1 MSVTLAKGRIRAF
14 LIISM
19 LIFFVVQACAQV
31 SGATL
36 SGTVRDSSGA
46 VIPSAAVAIT
56 DVATGVTR
64 NVSTDS
70 AGFYT
75 APNLLPGNYEVSVTS
90 AGFSREVRS
99 GITLTVGAQQ
109 RLDINM
115 QVGQVTQTV
124 QVTAEV
130 PAVELTSSTISA
142 QVNATTVRELPLNGR
157 SWTDLT
163 NLQPGVVT
171 AESHGS
177 FDQNR
182 GFGAQVSISGGRPQL
197 NNYRLD
203 GVSIND
209 YANGGPGSVLGGNL
223 GVDAIQEFSV
233 LTSNYSAE
241 YGKTAGGVVNA
252 ITRSGTNQF
261 HGSAYEFLR
270 NSGLDARNFFDG
282 ATVPPF
288 RRNQFG
294 GAIGGPIRKDRT
306 FFFAD
311 YESIRQ
317 SLGVTKVNTVLSPA
331 ARAGNLCTIPAGV
344 SPACAPTAV
353 KVDST
358 VTAFLALEPL
368 PNAGLRRN
376 GDTGFF
382 NFAGQQVVNENFVT
396 GRVDQNISDKDKL
409 FGTYSFDNS
418 PLTQPDGLNNVIT
431 SQNARRQIAALE
443 ESHIFS
449 PSFVNS
455 LRLGY
460 NRASTTAAAA
470 VQVLNPAVTNPAL
483 MWSPTVGS
491 PARTLAFGG
500 LSPIM
505 VPSFL
510 PSFQYYWNAY
520 QVYDDAF
527 VSKGP
532 HSLKFG
538 GGFENDQM
546 NATTRTADFVG
557 TYSFAS
563 ISNFLQNKP
572 SRVRGVIPTGVTPRY
587 MRTSIFGVYLQDDW
601 RARPNLTLNLGVR
614 YEMTTGIT
622 ETQGKLTNLPTINA
636 ASPRLGAP
644 YFRNPTLRN
653 FEPRVGFSW
662 DPFRSGKTAVRGGF
676 GMFDVLPLLYTT
688 ITLNGRGAP
697 FFSIASTSSLPQSS
711 FPAGGINSVN
721 PTTFENAYVESSPH
735 RDYVMQWNLNVQRE
749 VIPNLT
755 VVLGY
760 VGSRGVHQLF
770 RIDDANI
777 VLPTLSSAGY
787 LWPVS
792 PGTQVNSANTGA
804 IRFVDWGGD
813 SFYDGMQ
820 IGVQKRMSHGLQVQ
834 GSFTWGKSI
843 DSNSGAIAGDTLA
856 NSITSLYWFDL
867 STTRGVSD
875 YNIGRVLVINGSWQI
890 PSSKAGG
897 VLGWVANGWQLGGIL
912 KVNDGLPLTPTL
924 GSGGDPLGEKSSD
937 PFDFPNRLT
946 GSGCASPINP
956 RNVGGYI
963 KTGCFTLPTAP
974 ASIAAQCNGFPNA
987 GVPAPAGTVY
997 CSNLAGNAGRNI
1009 IIGPGLV
1016 NLDTSLFKNNYIR
1029 RISENFNAQFRLEI
1043 FNLLNRANFAIP
1055 ALTSD
1060 NIFTANGGAD
1070 SNAGLLTSTVT
1081 SSRQIQFALKITW

>member
-1 MSVTLAKGRIRAF
+1 MPTSLAEVRRRVLLLVLASTILCVLPAR
-14 LIISM
+14 
-19 LIFFVVQACAQV
+19 AQV

-46 VIPSAAVAIT
+46 VVPGAAVAIT

-64 NVSTDS
+64 NVVSDS

-109 RLDINM
+109 RLDIAM
-115 QVGQVTQTV
+115 QVGQINQTV

-331 ARAGNLCTIPAGV
+331 ARAGNLASGKV
-344 SPACAPTAV
+344 NVDPTVA
-353 KVDST
+353 
-358 VTAFLALEPL
+358 AFLALEPL
-368 PNAGLRRN
+368 PNAGLRGN

-431 SQNARRQIAALE
+431 TQTARRQIAAVE
-443 ESHIFS
+443 ESHVFS
-449 PSFVNS
+449 PAFVNS

-460 NRASTTAAAA
+460 NRAFTDAATA

-505 VPSFL
+505 VPSVL

-527 VSKGP
+527 VSKGL

-546 NATTRTADFVG
+546 NATTRTGDFIG
-557 TYSFAS
+557 TYSFAD
-563 ISNFLQNKP
+563 ISSFLQNKP
-572 SRVRGVIPTGVTPRY
+572 SRVRGVIPSGVTPRY
-587 MRTSIFGVYLQDDW
+587 MRTSIFGAYVQDDW
-601 RARPNLTLNLGVR
+601 RARPNLTLNLGLR
-614 YEMTTGIT
+614 YEMATGIA

-636 ASPRLGAP
+636 AAPRLGAP

-653 FEPRVGFSW
+653 FEPRIGFSW
-662 DPFRSGKTAVRGGF
+662 DPFRTGKTAVRGGF
-676 GMFDVLPLLYTT
+676 GFFDVLPLLYTT

-697 FFSIASTSSLPQSS
+697 FFSIASVNGCKTPAVPPCLPQGS
-711 FPAGGINSVN
+711 FPATGINFVN

-777 VLPTLSSAGY
+777 VLPTLTSAGY
-787 LWPVS
+787 LWPAS
-792 PGTQVNSANTGA
+792 GGTQVNSTNSGA

-813 SFYDGMQ
+813 SFYDGLQ
-820 IGVQKRMSHGLQVQ
+820 LGIQKRMSHGLQVQ

-843 DSNSGAIAGDTLA
+843 DNNSGAIAGDTLA

-867 STTRGVSD
+867 HTTRAVSD

-897 VLGWVANGWQLGGIL
+897 VFGWLGNGWQLGSIL

-946 GSGCASPINP
+946 TADCASPINP
-956 RNVGGYI
+956 RNVAGYI
-963 KTGCFTLPTAP
+963 NTQCFTLPTAP
-974 ASIAAQCNGFPNA
+974 TSFAAQCAGFPNA
-987 GVPAPAGTVY
+987 TAPAPAGTVY

-1009 IIGPGLV
+1009 IIGPGLI
-1016 NLDTSLFKNNYIR
+1016 NLDASLFKNNYIR
-1029 RISENFNAQFRLEI
+1029 AISENFNAQFRLEI

-1060 NIFTANGGAD
+1060 NIFTASGGLD
-1070 SNAGLLTSTVT
+1070 SNAGLLTATVT
-1081 SSRQIQFALKITW
+1081 SSRQIQFALKLTW